1 MTVMQPKNT
10 EDILHDLIA
19 MPTVT
24 GDYEAIHEAFDYIEA
39 FLEPYKLHIK
49 RFNWNGVESLLATT
63 HQTQTP
69 QVMFGAHLD
78 VVPGIPEQFRLRK
91 ADGKYLGRG
100 VQDMKGAI
108 AAFLSV
114 IAELGSDLPHYDLGL
129 MITSDEEVGGYNG
142 TARLVRAGYVPKV
155 LILPD
160 GGNNWDLEKFAK
172 GIWHFNLE
180 AKGTSAHASRPWE
193 GDNAIDKLLTAMHG
207 IRALFPT
214 EPSSETNTIN
224 FGNIHGGNAI
234 NQIAAHVSVGI
245 DMRFVNPAEQKR
257 VITAVTQITKAQNLQ
272 LNSVAKAEP
281 LVNDTNNRYLK
292 LYIQTTEEITGKV
305 PSWIISNGASDA
317 RFFANKDTV
326 CIVSYPPGG
335 NLHGHGEWIT
345 QESLGHMHS
354 LFLAYLQK
362 VSKVAAKE
370 KSTAAV

>member
-1 MTVMQPKNT
+1 MQPKNT
-10 EDILHDLIA
+10 EDILRDLVA
-19 MPTVT
+19 MPTVS
-24 GDYEAIHEAFDYIEA
+24 GNYDSLHAALDYVEE
-39 FLEPYKLHIK
+39 FLAPYELHVK
-49 RFNWNGVESLLATT
+49 RLVWNGVESLVATT
-63 HQTQTP
+63 RDTKTP
-69 QVMFGAHLD
+69 LVMFGAHMD
-78 VVPGIPEQFRLRK
+78 VVPAPEEQFHLQK
-91 ADGKYLGRG
+91 KDSKYFGRG

-114 IAELGSDLPHYDLGL
+114 IAELGNDLPNYDLGL
-129 MITSDEEVGGYNG
+129 MITTDEEVGGYNG
-142 TARLVRAGYVPKV
+142 TARLVRAGYVPQV

-180 AKGTSAHASRPWE
+180 ANGTSAHASRPWE

-214 EPSSETNTIN
+214 EPSSATNTIN
-224 FGNIHGGNAI
+224 FGNIHGGEAI
-234 NQIAAHVSVGI
+234 NQIAAQVSVGI

-257 VITAVTQITKAQNLQ
+257 IMTAVAQITKAQGLQ
-272 LNSVAKAEP
+272 LSSVAKAHP

-292 LYIQTTEEITGKV
+292 LYAQTTKEVIGKT

-335 NLHGHGEWIT
+335 NFHGNNEWIA
-345 QESLGHMHS
+345 QESLGQMHD
-354 LFLAYLQK
+354 LFMTYLQK
-362 VSKVAAKE
+362 VSKAVVRERSVVAG
-370 KSTAAV
+370 